1 MKKYIFII
9 IQFFLCIFY
18 LNAGNLESFNQ
29 FKNFTMRMS
38 ITPAGYSYVVIPGN
52 GQKYD
57 SQLNVG
63 NYLSFMPSRY
73 ASINTYE
80 FFSDILKKDFKIVEI
95 NKKGKVKELTDWLD
109 SVYPSDMAE
118 HWDNVGLLVGG
129 DDAEVTHVF
138 LALDLTE
145 TTLEEAVR
153 AGADMIITHHPMIFE
168 GQKKINNHS
177 FTGRRILK
185 LIRNRIQYYA
195 MHTNYDVLGMAE
207 LSADYL
213 KLTDRE
219 VLSVTAHTEQ
229 GEEGFGRVGCLPYKM
244 TLKECGE
251 FVKEAL
257 ALNDVRIYGDPDTMV
272 EKAAIC
278 TGSGKSMISD
288 VLAKGA
294 DVYVTG
300 DIDHH
305 TGIDAV
311 ASGLPIIDAGHYGT
325 EYIFMKAMRKILEEK
340 YPSLQ
345 ITCAKVKS
353 PYMIL

>member
-1 MKKYIFII
+1 M
-9 IQFFLCIFY
+9 
-18 LNAGNLESFNQ
+18 
-29 FKNFTMRMS
+29 
-38 ITPAGYSYVVIPGN
+38 
-52 GQKYD
+52 
-57 SQLNVG
+57 
-63 NYLSFMPSRY
+63 
-73 ASINTYE
+73 
-80 FFSDILKKDFKIVEI
+80 
-95 NKKGKVKELTDWLD
+95 KVKELTNWLD
-109 SVYPSDMAE
+109 GRYPADMAE
-118 HWDNVGLLVGG
+118 HWDNVGLLVG
-129 DDAEVTHVF
+129 DDEAEVHHVL

-145 TTLEEAVR
+145 KTLDEAIS

-229 GEEGFGRVGCLPYKM
+229 GEEG
-244 TLKECGE
+244 

-345 ITCAKVKS
+345 ITCAKMKS